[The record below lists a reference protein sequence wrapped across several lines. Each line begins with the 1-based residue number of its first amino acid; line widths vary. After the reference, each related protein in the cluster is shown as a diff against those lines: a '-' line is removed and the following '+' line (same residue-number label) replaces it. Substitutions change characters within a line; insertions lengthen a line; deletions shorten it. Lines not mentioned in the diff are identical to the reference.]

1 MISLVSDESIPLDL
15 RMAAHN
21 MYRIGDFVYVDV
33 GPTEPYAVRR
43 IDELQKAA
51 TGNVEVEVSTGLASL
66 KCPLMWLLDLL

>member
-66 KCPLMWLLDLL
+66 K